1 MIGNEKQINI
11 ITVREEKPEL
21 IRANAEKMSQQSSKR
36 KDNRFEG

>member
-21 IRANAEKMSQQSSKR
+21 IRANAEENVTTKQ
-36 KDNRFEG
+36 